1 MRPVATTLGNYVVA
15 PVERVFQLLTDPA
28 RFPDWLPGC
37 SSAEPAGPVKKGSQL
52 NVRFGTRHTT
62 FEIVDCSAP
71 YTFGWVERGARQGCK
86 TFFQLDFAG
95 SLTGV
100 TIQDVWEPPQRVV
113 RKTRPHPRDHRAL
126 SPHRLLLGR
135 SRKTRRLPDTI
146 QAAIRR
152 RHHHHHHARRVDPDE
167 PGTPAA
173 REVLGAQE
181 RKKDV

>member
-37 SSAEPAGPVKKGSQL
+37 SSAEPAGPVQKGSQL

-100 TIQDVWEPPQRVV
+100 TIQDVWEPPSLGALV
-113 RKTRPHPRDHRAL
+113 RATLRRRRFPERRLDRTIQNLRLAL
-126 SPHRLLLGR
+126 SG
-135 SRKTRRLPDTI
+135 
-146 QAAIRR
+146 
-152 RHHHHHHARRVDPDE
+152 
-167 PGTPAA
+167 
-173 REVLGAQE
+173 
-181 RKKDV
+181 

>member
-28 RFPDWLPGC
+28 RYPDWLPGC

-100 TIQDVWEPPQRVV
+100 TIQDVWEPPSLGALV
-113 RKTRPHPRDHRAL
+113 RATLRRRRFPERRLDRTIQNLRLAL
-126 SPHRLLLGR
+126 SG
-135 SRKTRRLPDTI
+135 
-146 QAAIRR
+146 
-152 RHHHHHHARRVDPDE
+152 
-167 PGTPAA
+167 
-173 REVLGAQE
+173 
-181 RKKDV
+181 

>member
-15 PVERVFQLLTDPA
+15 PVERVFQLLTDPT
-28 RFPDWLPGC
+28 RYPDWLPGC

-52 NVRFGTRHTT
+52 NVRFGPRHTT

-100 TIQDVWEPPQRVV
+100 TIQDVWEPPSLGALVRATLRRRRFPERRLDRTIQNLRV
-113 RKTRPHPRDHRAL
+113 AL
-126 SPHRLLLGR
+126 SG
-135 SRKTRRLPDTI
+135 
-146 QAAIRR
+146 
-152 RHHHHHHARRVDPDE
+152 
-167 PGTPAA
+167 
-173 REVLGAQE
+173 
-181 RKKDV
+181 

>member
-100 TIQDVWEPPQRVV
+100 TIQDVWEPPSLGALV
-113 RKTRPHPRDHRAL
+113 RATLRRRRFPERRLDRTIQNLRLAL
-126 SPHRLLLGR
+126 SG
-135 SRKTRRLPDTI
+135 
-146 QAAIRR
+146 
-152 RHHHHHHARRVDPDE
+152 
-167 PGTPAA
+167 
-173 REVLGAQE
+173 
-181 RKKDV
+181 